1 MKLAFFSYSDDHG
14 GAAKAAFSI
23 YKSVKDSYSKCF
35 FFCID
40 KNNKKSIKLVNYLH
54 FFYLDFLRTLEK
66 IFIFFFR
73 SKFHQSLNI
82 FRSFNLYKINNIN
95 YDVIN
100 LHWINRCA
108 ISLKE
113 ILKIKKI
120 ILISLHDMWFL
131 NGSSHYFNKNTINCL
146 DKYILD
152 LKKKIYKKKNIFF
165 IVHSKWLYFHA
176 VKLISKKKIFLSR
189 YYPIDLNLFKPRN
202 KKNLKKKF
210 NIITKKKI
218 VLFSAQNINDP
229 RKGQTDFYNLVKH
242 FYKKE
247 RFYFIIVG
255 SGSIEKNIMQFDN
268 FLHIPYLNQEQMS
281 EVYSLSDI
289 YVSTSIIDNLPLTI
303 LEAMSSGLVVISFNS
318 GGAKEV
324 IKNCGYLILN
334 KNYRSIINILN
345 RLTDKIIKK
354 KSKKSRDFALKNFSF
369 KKNRDNYLSITNK
382 IKLIN

>member
-152 LKKKIYKKKNIFF
+152 
-165 IVHSKWLYFHA
+165 SK
-176 VKLISKKKIFLSR
+176 
-189 YYPIDLNLFKPRN
+189 
-202 KKNLKKKF
+202 
-210 NIITKKKI
+210 
-218 VLFSAQNINDP
+218 QN
-229 RKGQTDFYNLVKH
+229 
-242 FYKKE
+242 
-247 RFYFIIVG
+247 
-255 SGSIEKNIMQFDN
+255 
-268 FLHIPYLNQEQMS
+268 
-281 EVYSLSDI
+281 
-289 YVSTSIIDNLPLTI
+289 IDNLLTTYQYRK
-303 LEAMSSGLVVISFNS
+303 AFGL
-318 GGAKEV
+318 
-324 IKNCGYLILN
+324 LILVLERLDDKEKVDVIDYYS
-334 KNYRSIINILN
+334 KNMKQLGIFNNTFQCR
-345 RLTDKIIKK
+345 
-354 KSKKSRDFALKNFSF
+354 
-369 KKNRDNYLSITNK
+369 
-382 IKLIN
+382 